1 VTGCISDKE
10 RVYCAVRTEF
20 SGVFAKLLKAT
31 ISFITSVC
39 PSVRMEQLSS
49 HWTDFHE
56 WYSTILWNLV
66 ETIQVSLISDRN
78 NGTAHEGQYKFPI
91 ISRSVRLRMRNVAD
105 KSVEKINKHCTI
117 DKFIFRKSCYL
128 WHNVEKYCT
137 ARQVTD
143 DNMAQVHCMLD
154 N

>member
-1 VTGCISDKE
+1 VTGFISDKE

-20 SGVFAKLLKAT
+20 SGVFTKLLKAT

-39 PSVRMEQLSS
+39 PSVRMEQLGS

-56 WYSTILWNLV
+56 IWHSTIFGNLV
-66 ETIQVSLISDRN
+66 EKIQVSLISDRN
-78 NGTAHEGQYKFPI
+78 NGSAHEGQYTFPI
-91 ISRSVRLRMRNVAD
+91 TSRSVLLRMRNVSD

-117 DKFIFRKSCYL
+117 DKFSFRKLCYL
-128 WHNVEKYCT
+128 LHNVEKYCT

-143 DNMAQVHCMLD
+143 DNMA
-154 N
+154 